1 MVDLQFASSD
11 KSTKKQ
17 IMDRIKQLKNENT
30 KSKKELVTLEDQ
42 IKSMND
48 TNSK

>member
-1 MVDLQFASSD
+1 
-11 KSTKKQ
+11 
-17 IMDRIKQLKNENT
+17 MDRIKQLKNENT

-48 TNSK
+48 TKSK